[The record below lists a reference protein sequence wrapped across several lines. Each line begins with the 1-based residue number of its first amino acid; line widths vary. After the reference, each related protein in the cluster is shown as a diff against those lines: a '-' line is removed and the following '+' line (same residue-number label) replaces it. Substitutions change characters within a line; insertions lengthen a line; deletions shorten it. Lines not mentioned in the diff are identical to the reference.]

1 MECFSSFHTIIGCC
15 NVHAYCVCCS
25 TMLKHCYVPATRYV
39 GNHACWTGSVY
50 SRRTPVTNK
59 NSSSVEIAW
68 PHIWTCFLPPLFFSF
83 FATACQRGF
92 PAAIQS
98 CFNQPHVTTEH
109 VLCAPR
115 FKSPPPTHTQTQA
128 HTRKCTLLYY
138 NSPHTRTPST
148 TKTNTCK
155 HVTLRGCNL
164 QENPIWQS
172 SCQRGSQID
181 CSCGAHRVAS
191 CPSTLFYQAELPT
204 THPPRNRNTHLK
216 TSLRWDQAVPLWW

>member
-1 MECFSSFHTIIGCC
+1 MYMPT
-15 NVHAYCVCCS
+15 VCAVVPCWS
-25 TMLKHCYVPATRYV
+25 TVMCQHV

-59 NSSSVEIAW
+59 KSSSVEIAW
-68 PHIWTCFLPPLFFSF
+68 PHIWTFFSSFF

-115 FKSPPPTHTQTQA
+115 FKTPPPTHTQTQA
-128 HTRKCTLLYY
+128 LTRKCTLLYY

-191 CPSTLFYQAELPT
+191 CPSTLFYQVESPT
-204 THPPRNRNTHLK
+204 THPPPKLTRTPKDELKMGSGPTTVMVNSCHL
-216 TSLRWDQAVPLWW
+216 PL